1 MQAHAHSIAH
11 AGSKAHS
18 DADAHLLSNHVP
30 LHLEQLRILKKHLLE
45 LQLLHPLHVLLRA
58 ITTRRHLLYTWLRCW
73 KIVWSCPVEVLLQRN
88 VQPICLSLVVLRLL
102 VLSSKLLLRAA
113 TIQFVHYKI
122 RVRLLFILRVIRM
135 AIFHRLRAVYLFL
148 DLFLGVA
155 HLLMLSFK
163 SSLERLFFKLLLGG
177 LFADLFV

>member
-1 MQAHAHSIAH
+1 
-11 AGSKAHS
+11 
-18 DADAHLLSNHVP
+18 
-30 LHLEQLRILKKHLLE
+30 
-45 LQLLHPLHVLLRA
+45 
-58 ITTRRHLLYTWLRCW
+58 
-73 KIVWSCPVEVLLQRN
+73 
-88 VQPICLSLVVLRLL
+88 
-102 VLSSKLLLRAA
+102 
-113 TIQFVHYKI
+113 
-122 RVRLLFILRVIRM
+122 M